1 MRRLVT
7 LAALGVVGA
16 AIVVSGAF
24 AQTQALKKQGT
35 KDLNG
40 QFGAIGGSDM
50 QPGGDSLA
58 YQVRVYP
65 DGSIGTRSLDNP
77 EWRDQVQN
85 LIFAPLGANGG
96 VVMQQYPVPIR
107 GAKLLTLI
115 LQCQMAAAA
124 DSDSVNIAVY
134 AVTKR
139 TDQLADGVS
148 FAWDADQTDAF
159 MTPLYFTRNQ
169 QPQPNGATSS
179 VAGFKF
185 TRRVY
190 GTSAVT
196 GHPSLAN
203 PVCFTAPLVDDSGA
217 PLMGDF
223 ILLRAVN
230 MNVNRAIQFLTIDAS
245 IHYE

>member
-40 QFGAIGGSDM
+40 QFGAIGGADM

-65 DGSIGTRSLDNP
+65 DGSIGTRSIDNP
-77 EWRDQVQN
+77 EWRDQVLN
-85 LIFAPLGANGG
+85 LVFAPVGANGG
-96 VVMQQYPVPIR
+96 VAMSQYANPIR
-107 GAKLLTLI
+107 GAKLITLV
-115 LQCQMAAAA
+115 LQCQIAAAA
-124 DSDSVNIAVY
+124 DSDSINIAVY
-134 AVTKR
+134 ASTKR
-139 TDQLADGVS
+139 TDQLSDGVS
-148 FAWDADQTDAF
+148 FAWDADQADGF
-159 MTPLYFTRNQ
+159 MTPLYFTRNL
-169 QPQPNGATSS
+169 QPQPNGALTTP
-179 VAGFKF
+179 VNNKF
-185 TRRVY
+185 TRRIY
-190 GTSAVT
+190 GTSAIV

-217 PLMGDF
+217 PLMGDYLS
-223 ILLRAVN
+223 IRVVN
-230 MNVNRAIQFLTIDAS
+230 LNVNRAIQFLTVDA
-245 IHYE
+245 IVHYE